1 MTDELVLL
9 PAPRRLIRLEGMF
22 RPQPDSFLWL
32 AGSPGDLLRAG
43 QIAQDALATLGPRP
57 QLTAAGDGNTAA
69 ILEIDPARVPHAEG
83 YTLTILPDRL
93 RVTAHDAAG
102 AFYAAMTLR
111 QIARQAH
118 NGALPCLRIE
128 DWPDFPY
135 RGVMLDISRDRV
147 PMMETL
153 YALVD
158 LLAEWKVNQFQL
170 YTEHTFAYRNHCQ
183 VWEHASPMTG
193 EEILALDAYCRER
206 FIELVPNQNSFGHMA
221 RWLKFPRY
229 APLAEAPNG
238 FEFPWGG
245 RHEGPFSLCPTD
257 PGSIR
262 LVAELFDELLP
273 HFSSRQFNVG
283 CDETFEL
290 GQPGT
295 RSKAACDEK
304 GTGRVYLDF
313 LLQIAEQ
320 VQRRG
325 RTMQFWGDII
335 MHHPELIPELPE
347 GAIALEWGY
356 EANHPFDANGE
367 KFAQSGVPF
376 YVCPG
381 TSSWNTVAGR
391 TENAV
396 GNLWNAA
403 ENGLKH
409 GAIGYLNT
417 DWGDNG
423 HWQPLPVSYL
433 GYAYGAAVSWAAQ
446 ANRDLDLPRALDLH
460 AFHDSTGVMG
470 KLAYDLGNAYRE
482 TGHALHNSSALFQLL
497 LWPERSLADAWLTG
511 LTVDGLE
518 RARAYIDRVMLA
530 LPLAVLAG
538 PDADLVVDEFKLVG
552 ELLRHACDLGIARLE
567 APDGATAAIPA
578 ETLAGLANARE
589 ALLEEF
595 RRLWLARSRPG
606 GLDDSAARLEKLLTI
621 ARGG

>member
-1 MTDELVLL
+1 
-9 PAPRRLIRLEGMF
+9 
-22 RPQPDSFLWL
+22 
-32 AGSPGDLLRAG
+32 
-43 QIAQDALATLGPRP
+43 
-57 QLTAAGDGNTAA
+57 
-69 ILEIDPARVPHAEG
+69 
-83 YTLTILPDRL
+83 
-93 RVTAHDAAG
+93 
-102 AFYAAMTLR
+102 
-111 QIARQAH
+111 
-118 NGALPCLRIE
+118 
-128 DWPDFPY
+128 
-135 RGVMLDISRDRV
+135 
-147 PMMETL
+147 
-153 YALVD
+153 
-158 LLAEWKVNQFQL
+158 
-170 YTEHTFAYRNHCQ
+170 
-183 VWEHASPMTG
+183 MTG

-229 APLAEAPNG
+229 APLAEAPDG

-245 RHEGPFSLCPTD
+245 RHAGPFSLCPTD

-262 LVAELFDELLP
+262 LVAELFEELLP

-313 LLQIAEQ
+313 LLQIADQ
-320 VQRRG
+320 VKRHG

-335 MHHPELIPELPE
+335 MHHPALIPDLPE

-367 KFAQSGVPF
+367 RFAQSGIPF

-470 KLAYDLGNAYRE
+470 RLAYDLGNAYRE
-482 TGHALHNSSALFQLL
+482 TGHTLHNSSALFQLL
-497 LWPERSLADAWLTG
+497 LWPEKPLSDAWLTG
-511 LTVDGLE
+511 LTVEGLQ
-518 RARAYIDRVMLA
+518 RARAYIDRVMSA
-530 LPLAVLAG
+530 LPLAVLSG

-589 ALLEEF
+589 VLLEEF

-606 GLDDSAARLEKLLTI
+606 GRDDSAARLEKLLTI